1 MDARA
6 FDGERTSKYGR
17 ASSTFGVVCDCF
29 RSRIERCDARR
40 DPNRDR
46 GIGQAERSAADAEAI
61 SRAFG
66 TPKPTLTHSY
76 KPGLLYLRTFPAL
89 MGYSSRILAESWESN
104 NLYYAALADEA
115 GVPVSQLDSYVPE
128 WNRTAIENIF
138 ATHLEDWPALLR
150 ILDDI
155 GRQCPAARRAERGY
169 EYHWKLG
176 KDLVSKLYRNLLPQ
190 QQYAALAAGYWLHA
204 QEPDQPTFRVK
215 VDMVV
220 LSFTVTDTKGKY
232 VNGIQSERF
241 QDLRRRDTGEACH
254 LRGGCETSDAGARK
268 RRNEAVAHRKPRR
281 QRGGGNTDPDVIDLR
296 SEATGTNVFVLFD
309 TSNYMYR
316 GFVYAS
322 DAIADF
328 IRGLDRSDSVAVYT
342 YSRNLNR
349 SVPLNR
355 DRSTGDRGLRKA
367 VAGDD
372 SALYNCLLLTLRDA
386 AKVPGRKVVIVFSNG
401 PDNASMVAPDD
412 VRAVAEDEGIPIY
425 VISTSEVTKDP
436 VSSSIFKRISTNT
449 GGKSY
454 FAKTWQKQVEA
465 FESIR
470 EDLGNSYTVTY
481 YPQPNPNEGFR
492 RIRIE
497 LNSDEMRKFKVR
509 ARPGYRPQ
517 RGF

>member
-1 MDARA
+1 MKK
-6 FDGERTSKYGR
+6 T
-17 ASSTFGVVCDCF
+17 
-29 RSRIERCDARR
+29 
-40 DPNRDR
+40 
-46 GIGQAERSAADAEAI
+46 
-61 SRAFG
+61 
-66 TPKPTLTHSY
+66 
-76 KPGLLYLRTFPAL
+76 
-89 MGYSSRILAESWESN
+89 
-104 NLYYAALADEA
+104 
-115 GVPVSQLDSYVPE
+115 
-128 WNRTAIENIF
+128 
-138 ATHLEDWPALLR
+138 LR
-150 ILDDI
+150 ILSI
-155 GRQCPAARRAERGY
+155 TT
-169 EYHWKLG
+169 
-176 KDLVSKLYRNLLPQ
+176 
-190 QQYAALAAGYWLHA
+190 LAAIMAGFWLHA
-204 QEPDQPTFRVK
+204 QEPDAAIFHVK

-220 LSFTVTDTKGKY
+220 LGFTVTDQKNKY
-232 VNGIQSERF
+232 VNGLKPTDFKVFEDDIPQKLSTFAE
-241 QDLRRRDTGEACH
+241 
-254 LRGGCETSDAGARK
+254 GARPLQQVLDNGET
-268 RRNEAVAHRKPRR
+268 RPLHSADPVAVNAGP
-281 QRGGGNTDPDVIDLR
+281 GVVPNPDTVNLR
-296 SEATGTNVFVLFD
+296 TETTGTNVFVLFD

-328 IRGLDRSDSVAVYT
+328 IRGLDRADSIAVYT

-349 SVPLNR
+349 GVPLNR
-355 DRSTGDRGLRKA
+355 DRAVAISGLRKA

-436 VSSSIFKRISTNT
+436 ISSNIFKRISTNT

-492 RIRIE
+492 KIRVE
-497 LNSDEMRKFKVR
+497 LTGEGMKKYKVR

>member
-1 MDARA
+1 MKTITGIVSTCLIAA
-6 FDGERTSKYGR
+6 FT
-17 ASSTFGVVCDCF
+17 
-29 RSRIERCDARR
+29 
-40 DPNRDR
+40 
-46 GIGQAERSAADAEAI
+46 
-61 SRAFG
+61 
-66 TPKPTLTHSY
+66 
-76 KPGLLYLRTFPAL
+76 
-89 MGYSSRILAESWESN
+89 
-104 NLYYAALADEA
+104 A
-115 GVPVSQLDSYVPE
+115 GV
-128 WNRTAIENIF
+128 WMR
-138 ATHLEDWPALLR
+138 
-150 ILDDI
+150 
-155 GRQCPAARRAERGY
+155 
-169 EYHWKLG
+169 
-176 KDLVSKLYRNLLPQ
+176 
-190 QQYAALAAGYWLHA
+190 A
-204 QEPDQPTFRVK
+204 QEPEQPTFRVK

-220 LSFTVTDTKGKY
+220 LSFTVLDQKNKY
-232 VNGIQSERF
+232 VNGLKPKDFKIYEDEIAQKLATFAE
-241 QDLRRRDTGEACH
+241 
-254 LRGGCETSDAGARK
+254 GARPPMQVLENGET
-268 RRNEAVAHRKPRR
+268 RPLRPSTDTAA
-281 QRGGGNTDPDVIDLR
+281 GGAPGNPDAIDVR
-296 SEATGTNVFVLFD
+296 ADASGTNVFVLFD

-328 IRGLDRSDSVAVYT
+328 IRGLDRSDSIAVYT

-349 SVPLNR
+349 AVPLNR
-355 DRSTGDRGLRKA
+355 DRALAIGGLRKA

-372 SALYNCLLLTLRDA
+372 SALYNSLLLTLRDA

-436 VSSSIFKRISTNT
+436 ISSNIFKRISANT

-454 FAKTWQKQVEA
+454 FAKTWQKQIEA

-492 RIRIE
+492 RIRVE
-497 LNSDEMRKFKVR
+497 LTDEAMRKYKIR